1 MINSMEITREL
12 PTKIVPEVSEFATE
26 ETETTKNKN
35 EELKFR
41 YENAKLDDFVF
52 LGRYTFI
59 VCLLSE
65 LLILCQLGNM
75 LYMVYAGLIFIN

>member
-1 MINSMEITREL
+1 MSNSMETTSEL
-12 PTKIVPEVSEFATE
+12 PTKIVFQVNELTTE
-26 ETETTKNKN
+26 KKETTKNKN

-75 LYMVYAGLIFIN
+75 LYMVYAGFTFIN